1 MESLQAISLDLVP
14 LLFENKDAHWNNLNK
29 CIKLCPP
36 AEDMIYSQYLSYNR
50 DQPEQILELVTFH
63 KEILHSAAKSP
74 KNSELFAA
82 FMSELF
88 FVDRDVFIDVV
99 LGLPKDVNLH

>member
-1 MESLQAISLDLVP
+1 MKCKSQGISTVDFKSLLDRLLNMESLEAISLDLVP

-74 KNSELFAA
+74 KNA
-82 FMSELF
+82 
-88 FVDRDVFIDVV
+88 
-99 LGLPKDVNLH
+99 